1 MNPPGKIFVL
11 AGTYGQF
18 KSFVRK
24 LERDMFAEGITFRR
38 QDFIYMT
45 PDSIRGHRNIWG
57 YKVGTWR
64 DREDINDVYNALACT
79 FSYLETDFIEA
90 EF

>member
-1 MNPPGKIFVL
+1 MNNKIFIL
-11 AGTYGQF
+11 AGTYDQF

-24 LERDMFAEGITFRR
+24 LERDMFAEGIPFRHR
-38 QDFIYMT
+38 DFIYLT
-45 PDSIRGHRNIWG
+45 PNCIRGYSDIWG

-64 DREDINDVYNALACT
+64 DREDINDVYNALAYT